1 MLAKTSKNELAI
13 TRLGYP
19 TFYCTLY
26 IQYIYQERLNGKIHL
41 KCSFEQGSSVQS
53 NQNGPNTSQT
63 SSANKGTTSEN
74 QVSVKTTTS
83 RPSNETS
90 NTNGTAI
97 QELPPQVGSVTP
109 IPQVSPKVVQQE
121 DEDTTES
128 ADYAESDTREMVDPC
143 SLPPDVGHCR

>member
-1 MLAKTSKNELAI
+1 M
-13 TRLGYP
+13 
-19 TFYCTLY
+19 F
-26 IQYIYQERLNGKIHL
+26 GKIHF
-41 KCSFEQGSSVQS
+41 KCSFKQGSSVQS

-63 SSANKGTTSEN
+63 SSANNDTTFGGQS
-74 QVSVKTTTS
+74 SLKTITS
-83 RPSNETS
+83 RPSNETN

-97 QELPPQVGSVTP
+97 QELAPQAGSVTP
-109 IPQVSPKVVQQE
+109 IPRVSPKVVEQE